1 MSIVEEPLGIRTS
14 TVVIGIVIVVVIVVV
29 VGAVIHV
36 AAIVLIVGIKK
47 RRDKELR

>member
-1 MSIVEEPLGIRTS
+1 MTIVEEPIGTS
-14 TVVIGIVIVVVIVVV
+14 TLVIGIVIVVVIVVI
-29 VGAVIHV
+29 VGAVI